1 MTMSKKTPKTQRK
14 NTSKNPA
21 KKSLWQ
27 RFKALF
33 WKLSLLG
40 GAFLII
46 LVIYSDAQIKK
57 QFEGKRWQL
66 PAKVY
71 AQPLVL
77 AEGKA
82 LTPTRLKQELELLG
96 YRKTVKA
103 TRAGDYENY
112 GNYFYVYVR
121 PFRFWDENLPA
132 KEIAFNLD
140 TGKIDQ
146 LKNHITGETLQYV
159 RLDPLMIGQFYPN
172 HQEDRIL
179 VQLGEIPEHL
189 KQALL
194 VTEDQGF
201 YDHYGISL
209 KGIARALWYNINNDG
224 RAHGGSTI
232 TQQLVKNYFLTRERS
247 LWRKFREAIMAV
259 ILEVRYDKDEI
270 LQAYFNE
277 VFLGQERNRAIH
289 GVGLASQY
297 YFDKSVEQLTAAQS
311 ALLVA
316 ILKGPSSFEPY
327 RNPKNALERRNLVL
341 KLMHE
346 QGALTETEYKEQMAT
361 SLAVVKKPQLRLS
374 KVPAFM
380 DLVKRQLQQN
390 YSDEELNSEGLR
402 IFTTLDPVAQR
413 YLEKRLSIAMN
424 KVEKTRDIK
433 ANSLQSAVI
442 ITEADTGKIVALAGD
457 RKEGYSGFNRA
468 LDARRQIG
476 SVIKPLVVAAA
487 LEEDE
492 SYQLNQLIA
501 DTAITLPQRDGSQWQ
516 PDNYD
521 KKFRGNVTL
530 YESLSKS
537 YNIPLVK
544 LGQAIGNDHIA
555 DYIESFGAKKVRAL
569 DALPLGVLELTPLEL
584 TELYQV
590 LASGGLKIKP
600 SAIEAVTDNQGG
612 LLERYPVNAERVMNE
627 AHNYLLQ
634 ANMLEAT
641 QTGSGKQLSRRIPW
655 TKFAGKTGTTNDLK
669 DSWFAG
675 FSNEHLGVVWVGR
688 DDNQASKITGATA
701 ALPVFIDIF
710 EGITT
715 ESLKLGYSTEVE
727 WKRIDL
733 NTGLLAGDGC
743 LNTVSMPFSH
753 GKAPQEIAKCYED

>member
-1 MTMSKKTPKTQRK
+1 MAKKSNKPKTNK
-14 NTSKNPA
+14 A
-21 KKSLWQ
+21 HKSLWQ
-27 RFKALF
+27 KTKSLF
-33 WKLSLLG
+33 WKLSLLTT
-40 GAFLII
+40 AFLVV

-82 LTPTRLKQELELLG
+82 LTPTRLRQELDLLG

-112 GNYFYVYVR
+112 GNYFYIYVR
-121 PFRFWDENLPA
+121 PFRFWDEYVPA

-140 TGKIDQ
+140 SSRIEQ
-146 LKNHITGETLQYV
+146 LKNHVTGESLQYA

-179 VQLGEIPEHL
+179 VQLNELPEHL

-201 YDHYGISL
+201 YEHYGVSF

-224 RAHGGSTI
+224 RSHGGSTI

-259 ILEVRYDKDEI
+259 ILEVRYEKDEI

-297 YFDKSVEQLTAAQS
+297 YFDKSVDKLTAAQS

-327 RNPKNALERRNLVL
+327 RNPKNALKRRNLVL
-341 KLMHE
+341 KLMNE
-346 QGALTETEYKEQMAT
+346 NGALSDLEYKEQLET
-361 SLAVVKKPQLRLS
+361 SLAVVKKPKLRLS

-413 YLEKRLSIAMN
+413 YVEKRLSMAMG
-424 KVEKTRDIK
+424 KVERARGIDADT
-433 ANSLQSAVI
+433 LQTAVI
-442 ITEADTGKIVALAGD
+442 ITEAETGKIVALAGD

-487 LEEDE
+487 LDEDE
-492 SYQLNQLIA
+492 TYQLNKLIA
-501 DTAITLPQRDGSQWQ
+501 DNAISITQRDGTEWQ
-516 PDNYD
+516 PSNYD
-521 KKFRGNVTL
+521 KKFHGNVTL
-530 YESLSKS
+530 FESLSRS

-544 LGQAIGNDHIA
+544 VGQEVGNDNIA

-584 TELYQV
+584 AELYQV

-600 SAIEAVTDNQGG
+600 SAIEAVTDNEGD
-612 LLERYPVNAERVMNE
+612 LLERYPINAERVMNE
-627 AHNYLLQ
+627 THNYLVK

-641 QTGSGKQLSRRIPW
+641 QSGSGRQLSKRIPW

-688 DDNQASKITGATA
+688 DDNKASKITGSTA

-715 ESLKLGYSTEVE
+715 ESLRLGYSPEIE
-727 WKRIDL
+727 WHRIDL
-733 NTGLLAGDGC
+733 GTGKLAGDGC
-743 LNTVSMPFSH
+743 LNTASIPFSY
-753 GKAPQEIAKCYED
+753 GKAPQEVVHCEVN

>member
-1 MTMSKKTPKTQRK
+1 MTKKSTKSSSKGAKKTLWQKI
-14 NTSKNPA
+14 
-21 KKSLWQ
+21 KSL
-27 RFKALF
+27 L
-33 WKLSLLG
+33 WKLSLLAT
-40 GAFLII
+40 AFLVI

-82 LTPTRLKQELELLG
+82 LTPTRLRQELQLLG

-112 GNYFYVYVR
+112 GNYFYIFVR
-121 PFRFWDENLPA
+121 PFRFWDEYVPA
-132 KEIAFNLD
+132 KEIAFNLE
-140 TGKIDQ
+140 TSRIQK
-146 LKNHITGETLQYV
+146 LKNHITGESLQYA
-159 RLDPLMIGQFYPN
+159 RLDPLLIGQFYPN
-172 HQEDRIL
+172 HQEDRVL
-179 VQLGEIPEHL
+179 VQLDELPEHL

-201 YDHYGISL
+201 YEHYGISF
-209 KGIARALWYNINNDG
+209 KGIARAIWYNINNDG
-224 RAHGGSTI
+224 RSHGGSTI

-297 YFDKSVEQLTAAQS
+297 YFDKPIDKLTPAQS

-316 ILKGPSSFEPY
+316 ILKGPSSFDPY
-327 RNPKNALERRNLVL
+327 RKPQNALKRRNTVL
-341 KLMHE
+341 KLMNDK
-346 QGALTETEYKEQMAT
+346 GVLSDAEYKEQLDT
-361 SLAVVKKPQLRLS
+361 SLAVVRKPQLRLS

-380 DLVKRQLQQN
+380 DLVKRQLRQN

-413 YLEKRLSIAMN
+413 YLEKRLSVAMN
-424 KVEKTRDIK
+424 NVEKSRNIK
-433 ANSLQSAVI
+433 ADTLQTAVI
-442 ITEADTGKIVALAGD
+442 ISEADTGKIVALAGD

-468 LDARRQIG
+468 LDAKRQIG

-487 LEEDE
+487 LDNNED
-492 SYQLNQLIA
+492 YQLNKLIT
-501 DTAITLPQRDGSQWQ
+501 DSPISLTQRDGSQWE
-516 PDNYD
+516 PRNYN
-521 KKFRGNVTL
+521 KKFNGNVTL
-530 YESLSKS
+530 FESLSKS

-544 LGQAIGNDHIA
+544 VGQEIGNDAIA
-555 DYIESFGAKKVRAL
+555 NYIESFGAENVRAL

-584 TELYQV
+584 MELYQV

-600 SAIEAVTDNQGG
+600 SAIEAVTDNQGD
-612 LLERYPVNAERVMNE
+612 LLERYPINAERVMNE
-627 AHNYLLQ
+627 THNYLLK

-641 QTGSGKQLSRRIPW
+641 KSGSGKQLSKRIPW

-688 DDNQASKITGATA
+688 DDNKASKITGSTA

-715 ESLKLGYSTEVE
+715 ESLKLGYSPEVE
-727 WKRIDL
+727 WHRIDL
-733 NTGLLAGDGC
+733 ETGNLAGDDC
-743 LNTVSMPFSH
+743 LNTVSIPFSY
-753 GKAPQEIAKCYED
+753 GKAPKAIAQCEVE